1 MIEQYDDFP
10 PLFPVWY
17 IQDPALIKTPG
28 SVQTHFGGCK
38 SQWMLSSGS
47 GPCSYIHI
55 YVYMGLCTATQM
67 FNGSTFLSLE
77 KLAKKTEK
85 KKWTSAHGFC
95 CLITDGPRSQEYLYF
110 HSHFKGKQFPK
121 SFALLCSANDGNRL
135 SLKEVP
141 PDMVV
146 SLLTSQLEAFP
157 EQRLEVA
164 LNRAEMVV
172 LALNRLLSL
181 GADLKNKLLLT
192 EIQVSPERQMER
204 RKVFYKEE
212 SSFTMMLPTI

>member
-1 MIEQYDDFP
+1 
-10 PLFPVWY
+10 
-17 IQDPALIKTPG
+17 
-28 SVQTHFGGCK
+28 
-38 SQWMLSSGS
+38 
-47 GPCSYIHI
+47 
-55 YVYMGLCTATQM
+55 
-67 FNGSTFLSLE
+67 
-77 KLAKKTEK
+77 
-85 KKWTSAHGFC
+85 
-95 CLITDGPRSQEYLYF
+95 
-110 HSHFKGKQFPK
+110 
-121 SFALLCSANDGNRL
+121 
-135 SLKEVP
+135 
-141 PDMVV
+141 MVV